1 MTKAL
6 GNYILNYVKHQD
18 TDGILRE
25 ENLIQMRSYEIPCH

>member
-6 GNYILNYVKHQD
+6 GHYILSYIKHQNK
-18 TDGILRE
+18 DGILRE